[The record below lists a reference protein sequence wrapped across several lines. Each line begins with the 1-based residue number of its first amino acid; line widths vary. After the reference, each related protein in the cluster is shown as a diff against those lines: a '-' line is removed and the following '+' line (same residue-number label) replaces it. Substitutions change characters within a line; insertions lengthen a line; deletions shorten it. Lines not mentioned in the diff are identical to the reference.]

1 MKNELTYI
9 KKNFFSKTNIIMK
22 KIKTENRWGLTR
34 ISLLCLVIANA
45 SICYAQVSEAE
56 RKSITTPDKVES
68 KLGMLNFKDGVPD
81 AATTQKLY
89 DELDYIH
96 AVDAFMYGYP
106 AVNQLAIRKGFIKNG
121 INDNDFIA
129 TSGLMTAKSLFLTA
143 NADTYYFWSYVDL
156 THGPMVVETPPGAL
170 GIFDDMWWTWISDF
184 GLLGADR
191 GEGGKYLLVPP
202 AYKGSLPEGG
212 FYVRQ
217 CNTWQSACLGRLFL
231 QDNDP
236 KPVDEIVKKTLKI
249 YPYIPGSIGSSIG
262 MFLNGQGA
270 LGQLSKS
277 VSPKFIEGT
286 GKVMN
291 TIPPADYSFFE
302 LLNEVVQTQPVESM
316 DAEILGQCAAIGIV
330 KGKPFNPDDR
340 MKKILTEAVVVAN
353 ATSRA
358 VMTNPRASEG
368 FSYYGGD
375 SKWFNSLFTGG
386 YTFTTPPPEI
396 TKDGVKP
403 YASDGARKL
412 NARIWFFYLATGV
425 TPAMCM
431 RMENVGSQYLCAFF
445 DNKNIP
451 FDGNKTYK
459 VTLPPNIPA
468 ARFWSFTVYDN
479 QSRSFLETPQLY
491 PRAGSQSYP
500 SPAAKANADGST
512 TVYFGPKQPDG
523 IDRGN
528 WIQTMPGKGW
538 FTILRLYSPLRPFF
552 DKSWRAGEIEE
563 VK

>member
-1 MKNELTYI
+1 
-9 KKNFFSKTNIIMK
+9 MK
-22 KIKTENRWGLTR
+22 KFESKSGWNLARVAM
-34 ISLLCLVIANA
+34 LCLAIANGIV
-45 SICYAQVSEAE
+45 SYGQVSDAE
-56 RKSITTPDKVES
+56 RKSLATPDKVSS
-68 KLGMLNFKDGVPD
+68 KLGVLNFKDGIPD

-96 AVDAFMYGYP
+96 AVDAFMNSYP
-106 AVNQLAIRKGFIKNG
+106 AVNMLAIRKGFIRNG
-121 INDNDFIA
+121 INDNEFIA
-129 TSGLMTAKSLFLTA
+129 TSGLMTSKSLFLTA

-156 THGPMVVETPPGAL
+156 TKGPMVVETPPGAL
-170 GIFDDMWWTWISDF
+170 GIFDDMWWKWISDF
-184 GLLGADR
+184 GLPGADR
-191 GEGGKYLLVPP
+191 GEGGKYLLLPP
-202 AYKGSLPEGG
+202 GYKGTVPEGG

-217 CNTWQSACLGRLFL
+217 CNTWQAGCLGRLFL
-231 QDNDP
+231 QNNDP

-262 MFLNGQGA
+262 GFLNGQNA
-270 LGQLSKS
+270 LAALTQPASQ
-277 VSPKFIEGT
+277 KFIEGT

-291 TIPPADYSFFE
+291 TIPPADYSYFE
-302 LLNEVVQTQPVESM
+302 LLNEVIQEQPAESG
-316 DAEILGQCAAIGIV
+316 DPEILGQCAAIGIV

-340 MKKILTEAVVVAN
+340 MKKILTEAVIVAN

-358 VMTNPRASEG
+358 VMTNPRESEG

-386 YTFTTPPPEI
+386 YTFMTPPPEI
-396 TKDGVKP
+396 TKEGVKP

-412 NARIWFFYLATGV
+412 NAKIWFFYLATGV
-425 TPAMCM
+425 SPAMCM
-431 RMENVGSQYLCAFF
+431 RMENVGSQYLCAFY

-459 VTLPPNIPA
+459 VTLPANIPA

-479 QSRSFLETPQLY
+479 QTRSFLETPQLY

-500 SPAAKANADGST
+500 SPAAKANPDGTT
-512 TVYFGPKQPDG
+512 TVYFGPKQP
-523 IDRGN
+523 IAVERGN

-538 FTILRLYSPLRPFF
+538 FTILRLYSPLKSFF